1 MLFSALNVSV
11 NFRLVHLRKNQE
23 ISAVKKLI
31 SIIGTTGIGKTKLA
45 IELAKHFGTEIISCD
60 SRQFFRE
67 MKIGT
72 ATPSAEEL
80 AEVPHHFIGNLSVQ
94 DYYSIGQFEKDA
106 IQKMENLF
114 THHDVVILV
123 GGSMMYEKAVI
134 EGLNELPEAN
144 EENQQKL
151 EKIFR
156 EEGIEAL
163 QKILENL
170 DPEYFNIVD
179 RDNPRRLF
187 RAIDIIWQT
196 GKTYTENISEQVK
209 KRDFEVI
216 RIGIEAPRETIYER
230 INLRVDKMLEQGL
243 AEEVKSLLPYRK
255 LISLR
260 TVGYTE
266 LFRYFDGEWPLDF
279 AVEEIKKNSRRFAK
293 RQLTWYRKETDIHWV
308 NFENSVQESLS
319 LFSNLNIKPKNQ

>member
-1 MLFSALNVSV
+1 M
-11 NFRLVHLRKNQE
+11 
-23 ISAVKKLI
+23 KKLI

-45 IELAKHFGTEIISCD
+45 IEVAKYFETEIISCD
-60 SRQFFRE
+60 SRQFFNE

-72 ATPSAEEL
+72 ATPSNEEL
-80 AEVPHHFIGNLSVQ
+80 AEVPHHFIGNLSVE
-94 DYYSIGQFEKDA
+94 DYYSIGQFEKEA
-106 IQKMENLF
+106 IAKIEELF
-114 THHDVVILV
+114 KHHEVVILV

-134 EGLNELPEAN
+134 EGLNDLPEAN

-196 GKTYTENISEQVK
+196 GKTYTENISEQLK
-209 KRDFEVI
+209 KRHFEVV
-216 RIGIEAPRETIYER
+216 RIGIEAPREVIYER
-230 INLRVDKMLEQGL
+230 INHRVDKMLADGL
-243 AEEVKSLLPYRK
+243 VNEVKSLLPFRN

-260 TVGYTE
+260 TVGYSE
-266 LFRYFDGEWPLDF
+266 LFRFFDDEWTLDF

-319 LFSNLNIKPKNQ
+319 LLSKLNIKPKNQ

>member
-1 MLFSALNVSV
+1 M
-11 NFRLVHLRKNQE
+11 
-23 ISAVKKLI
+23 KKLI

-67 MKIGT
+67 MQIGT

-114 THHDVVILV
+114 TRHDVVILV

-151 EKIFR
+151 EKMFR

-196 GKTYTENISEQVK
+196 GKAYTENISEQVK

-216 RIGIEAPRETIYER
+216 RIGIEAPRETVYER

-243 AEEVKSLLPYRK
+243 AEEVKSLLPYRNV
-255 LISLR
+255 ISLR

-266 LFRYFDGEWPLDF
+266 LFRYFDGEWTLDF

-319 LFSNLNIKPKNQ
+319 LLSNLNVKPKNQ

>member
-1 MLFSALNVSV
+1 M
-11 NFRLVHLRKNQE
+11 
-23 ISAVKKLI
+23 KKLI

-45 IELAKHFGTEIISCD
+45 IEVAKYFETEIISCD
-60 SRQFFRE
+60 SRQFFNE

-72 ATPSAEEL
+72 ATPSNEEL
-80 AEVPHHFIGNLSVQ
+80 AEVPHHFIGNLSVE
-94 DYYSIGQFEKDA
+94 DYYSIGQFEKEA
-106 IQKMENLF
+106 IAKIEELF
-114 THHDVVILV
+114 KHHEVVILV

-134 EGLNELPEAN
+134 EGLNDLPEAN

-151 EKIFR
+151 ENIFH
-156 EEGIEAL
+156 EEGIGSL
-163 QKILENL
+163 QKILADL

-209 KRDFEVI
+209 KRHFEVV
-216 RIGIEAPRETIYER
+216 RIGIEAPREVIYER
-230 INLRVDKMLEQGL
+230 INHRVDKMLADGL
-243 AEEVKSLLPYRK
+243 VNEVKSLLPFRN

-260 TVGYTE
+260 TVGYSE
-266 LFRYFDGEWPLDF
+266 LFRFFDGDWTVDF

-319 LFSNLNIKPKNQ
+319 LLSKLNIKPKNQ

>member
-1 MLFSALNVSV
+1 M
-11 NFRLVHLRKNQE
+11 
-23 ISAVKKLI
+23 KKLI

-45 IELAKHFGTEIISCD
+45 IEVAKYFETEIISCD
-60 SRQFFRE
+60 SRQFFNE

-72 ATPSAEEL
+72 ATPSNEEL
-80 AEVPHHFIGNLSVQ
+80 AEVPHHFIGNLSVE
-94 DYYSIGQFEKDA
+94 DYYSIGQFEKEA
-106 IQKMENLF
+106 IAKIEELF
-114 THHDVVILV
+114 KHHEVVILV

-134 EGLNELPEAN
+134 EGLNDLPEAN

-156 EEGIEAL
+156 EEGIGSL
-163 QKILENL
+163 QKILADL

-196 GKTYTENISEQVK
+196 GKTYTENISEQLK
-209 KRDFEVI
+209 KRHFEVV
-216 RIGIEAPRETIYER
+216 RIGIEAPREVIYER
-230 INLRVDKMLEQGL
+230 INHRVDKMLADGL
-243 AEEVKSLLPYRK
+243 VNEVKSLLPFRN

-260 TVGYTE
+260 TVGYSE
-266 LFRYFDGEWPLDF
+266 LFRFFDDEWTLDF

-319 LFSNLNIKPKNQ
+319 LLSKLNIKPKNQ

>member
-1 MLFSALNVSV
+1 M
-11 NFRLVHLRKNQE
+11 
-23 ISAVKKLI
+23 KKLI

-45 IELAKHFGTEIISCD
+45 IEVAKYFETEIISCD
-60 SRQFFRE
+60 SRQFFNE

-72 ATPSAEEL
+72 ATPSNEEL
-80 AEVPHHFIGNLSVQ
+80 AEVPHHFIGNLSVE
-94 DYYSIGQFEKDA
+94 DYYSIGQFEKEA
-106 IQKMENLF
+106 IGKIEELF
-114 THHDVVILV
+114 KHHEVVILV

-134 EGLNELPEAN
+134 EGLNDLPEAN

-151 EKIFR
+151 ENIFH
-156 EEGIEAL
+156 EEGIGSL
-163 QKILENL
+163 QKILADL

-209 KRDFEVI
+209 KRHFEVV
-216 RIGIEAPRETIYER
+216 RIGIEAPREVIYER
-230 INLRVDKMLEQGL
+230 INHRVDKMLADGL
-243 AEEVKSLLPYRK
+243 VNEVKSLLPFRN

-260 TVGYTE
+260 TVGYSE
-266 LFRYFDGEWPLDF
+266 LFRFFDDEWTLDF

-319 LFSNLNIKPKNQ
+319 LLSKLNIKPKNQ

>member
-106 IQKMENLF
+106 IQKMDNLF

-151 EKIFR
+151 ETIFR

-243 AEEVKSLLPYRK
+243 AEEVKSLLPYRN

-266 LFRYFDGEWPLDF
+266 LFRYFDGEWTLDF

-319 LFSNLNIKPKNQ
+319 LLSNLNIKPKNQ